1 MISIGMLNDVYG
13 SQMISIGMSNDV
25 LGCQIMSRDVKWC
38 LGMLNDV

>member
-1 MISIGMLNDVYG
+1 MISIGMSNDVYG

-25 LGCQIMSRDVKWC
+25 LGCQMMSRDVKWC